1 MHLWSRSAKVKHRR
15 VFKPMEFR
23 LKSPFRSPS
32 PHSLPKGDRLYAIG
46 DIHGRFDLFE
56 ALLEKIE
63 ADNAKRGSA
72 STAIILLGDLI
83 DRGPDSAKVID
94 HARSWSGGFATMDA
108 LLGNHEASLLAVL
121 EGQTEWMDSW
131 LGYGGRETLLSYGVP
146 PDLLAAGDSADIS
159 EAARTLVPDKH
170 RDWLHD
176 RPTLLQ
182 RGDYIFA
189 HAGIRPGIAVADQKP
204 KDLLWIRSE
213 FLDSESDH
221 GAIVVHGHSI
231 SPQPESRHNRI
242 GIDTGA
248 YFSNTLT
255 ALGLEGSARWFIQ
268 S

>member
-1 MHLWSRSAKVKHRR
+1 MHLWSNGAKVKHRR
-15 VFKPMEFR
+15 VLKPMEFR
-23 LKSPFRSPS
+23 LKSPFPVSTPRR
-32 PHSLPKGDRLYAIG
+32 LPKGDRLYAIG
-46 DIHGRFDLFE
+46 DIHGRLDLFQS
-56 ALLEKIE
+56 LLAKIE
-63 ADNAKRGSA
+63 ADNAQRENA
-72 STAIILLGDLI
+72 STTIILLGDLI
-83 DRGPDSAKVID
+83 DRGPDSARVVE
-94 HARSWSGGFATMDA
+94 HARSWAGDFAALDA
-108 LLGNHEASLLAVL
+108 LLGNHEAALLAVL
-121 EGQTEWMDSW
+121 EGQTDWMDSW

-146 PDLLAAGDSADIS
+146 SGLLAGGCSADIA
-159 EAARTLVPDKH
+159 EAARALVPDEH
-170 RDWLHD
+170 RKWLHD
-176 RPTLLQ
+176 RPTVLE

-189 HAGIRPGIAVADQKP
+189 HAGIRPGIALADQEP

-221 GAIVVHGHSI
+221 GGIVVHGHSI